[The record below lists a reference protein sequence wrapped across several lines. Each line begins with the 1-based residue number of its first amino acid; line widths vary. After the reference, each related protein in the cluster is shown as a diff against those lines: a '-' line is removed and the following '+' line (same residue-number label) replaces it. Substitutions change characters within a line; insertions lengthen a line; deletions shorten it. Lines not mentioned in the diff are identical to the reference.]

1 MTEIFD
7 CYKIING
14 DKIKIETERLYLRE
28 LTHEDFDA
36 LYKVLADSDI
46 MQHYP
51 YTFDESRV
59 QNWINRS
66 IERYKIFG
74 FGLWAV
80 CLKNTGEMIGDCGI
94 TMQMINNQIKP
105 EIGYHL
111 RKDIQHK
118 GFAKEA
124 SLAVRDWT
132 FINTP
137 FNTVYSYMKKDNLGS
152 AAVAVS
158 YGCKKLDEFID
169 SENETTVVYGIT
181 RTEWGKINLMYIEKH
196 FIC

>member
-1 MTEIFD
+1 MKT
-7 CYKIING
+7 
-14 DKIKIETERLYLRE
+14 ETERLYLRE

-59 QNWINRS
+59 QNWINGS
-66 IERYKIFG
+66 IERYHIFG

-80 CLKNTGEMIGDCGI
+80 CLK
-94 TMQMINNQIKP
+94 
-105 EIGYHL
+105 
-111 RKDIQHK
+111 
-118 GFAKEA
+118 
-124 SLAVRDWT
+124 
-132 FINTP
+132 
-137 FNTVYSYMKKDNLGS
+137 DNIPS

-181 RTEWGKINLMYIEKH
+181 RTEWEKIKI
-196 FIC
+196 